1 MKKSLALV
9 AAFVLAAF
17 GLIALNRRRA
27 AEKLPEAAPAGADR
41 ERIQTFWDT
50 YNRANALR
58 LSGAYSEAVR
68 AYQECLR
75 LNPQHEDSL
84 YYLGACLEETG
95 DYAEAAGTY
104 RRLIEVNPASARA
117 LAELGNTLSLVAP
130 GAPADFN
137 QARDAYENCIRL
149 NREQAGPFLRLGT
162 LELNQGRYLEALEDF
177 RIAAGFGS
185 AEGNYL
191 AGYTLFLQGKY
202 RAALEPLEKVI
213 NAYAK
218 DRKLSGRGVLS
229 EGDVLPATG
238 KPLTALEKSG
248 LKSILLLYWT
258 ATRLGGYPAE
268 IPKEFRVTRPLPSD
282 AGTLA
287 AANSRVSGV
296 TLPAGRVVWSDADP
310 QGRRFAAVVG
320 PGQPVR
326 LYRIDGE
333 PGSTLF
339 DVTAASGLQGVRNVW
354 DAAWVDYDRDGYP
367 DLYLIRSGFTG
378 TGRNALYHNDRNG
391 SFADVTSAA
400 GLAGERSTARACLG
414 DFEGDGRPDLL
425 EVGGSAGGKSSV
437 RLFRNTGRRF
447 VDETQAA
454 GLASTG
460 TAVDCTLADT
470 ARAGRLDVFV
480 LFWHRDAV
488 LFRNQG
494 GGRFADVTRQAG
506 LQGIRGT
513 GFSALF
519 FDYDR
524 DGFPDLLVTSH
535 APAED
540 VARSLL
546 EPRYQATEFTPRL
559 FRNKGGAG
567 FEEVTAKVGLNRSY
581 GTMQALALDFDGDGW
596 PDLLLANGSL
606 DRERLEP
613 SVVLRNI
620 RGREFREWFRLPGRD
635 QPGNFV
641 GATVG
646 LLNENAIDIF
656 LAKNPVMLQ
665 TTLRR
670 SFQDY
675 KSLCVRLGF
684 H

>member
-27 AEKLPEAAPAGADR
+27 ADNLPEAAPAGAER
-41 ERIQTFWDT
+41 QRIQTFWNT
-50 YNRANALR
+50 YNQANALR
-58 LSGAYSEAVR
+58 LHGAYSGAVPV
-68 AYQECLR
+68 YQECLR

-84 YYLGACLEETG
+84 YYLGDCLEETG
-95 DYAEAAGTY
+95 DYAAAASTY

-117 LAELGNTLSLVAP
+117 LAELGNTLALTAP
-130 GAPADFN
+130 GAPLDFS
-137 QARDAYENCIRL
+137 QARDAYQRCIWL
-149 NREQAGPFLRLGT
+149 NREQAGPFLRLGM
-162 LELNQGRYLEALEDF
+162 LELNQGRDREAIDDF
-177 RIAAGFGS
+177 HLAAGFGS

-213 NAYAK
+213 AAYAK

-229 EGDVLPATG
+229 EGDVLPAPG

-248 LKSILLLYWT
+248 LKSIVLLYWT

-268 IPKEFRVTRPLPSD
+268 IPKEFRVTRPLPGD

-287 AANSRVSGV
+287 SANSRVSGV

-310 QGRRFAAVVG
+310 QGRRFAAVVA

-326 LYRIDGE
+326 LYRLDGE
-333 PGSTLF
+333 PGGAMS
-339 DVTAASGLQGVRNVW
+339 DVTAAAGLQGVRDVW
-354 DAAWVDYDRDGYP
+354 DAAWADYDRDGYP
-367 DLYLIRSGFTG
+367 DLYLIRSGFVG
-378 TGRNALYHNDRNG
+378 AGRNALYHNDRND

-400 GLAGERSTARACLG
+400 GLAGERSTARACFG
-414 DFEGDGRPDLL
+414 DFEGDGRPGLL

-437 RLFRNTGRRF
+437 RLFRNTGGRF

-460 TAVDCTLADT
+460 AAVDCAVADT
-470 ARAGRLDVFV
+470 ARSGRLDVFV

-494 GGRFADVTRQAG
+494 GGRFENVTQQAG

-513 GFSALF
+513 GYSTLF
-519 FDYDR
+519 FDYNR

-540 VARSLL
+540 AVRSLL
-546 EPRYQATEFTPRL
+546 EPDYKATQFTPQL

-567 FEEVTAKVGLNRSY
+567 FEEVTAQAGLNRSY
-581 GTMQALALDFDGDGW
+581 GTMQAVALDFDADGW
-596 PDLLLANGSL
+596 PDLLLVNGSL

-613 SVVLRNI
+613 SVLLRNI
-620 RGREFREWFRLPGRD
+620 QGREFRAWSYLPGFD
-635 QPGNFV
+635 CPANFIAASILRAAA
-641 GATVG
+641 GRLTIFPATS
-646 LLNENAIDIF
+646 
-656 LAKNPVMLQ
+656 PP
-665 TTLRR
+665 RR
-670 SFQDY
+670 AASM
-675 KSLCVRLGF
+675 
-684 H
+684 

>member
-27 AEKLPEAAPAGADR
+27 AEKLPEAAPARADR
-41 ERIQTFWDT
+41 ERIQTFWNT
-50 YNRANALR
+50 YNQANALR
-58 LSGAYSEAVR
+58 LHGAYSDAVPV
-68 AYQECLR
+68 YQECLR
-75 LNPQHEDSL
+75 LNPRHEDSL
-84 YYLGACLEETG
+84 YYLGDCLEQAG
-95 DYAEAAGTY
+95 DYAAAASTY

-162 LELNQGRYLEALEDF
+162 LELNQGRYPEALEDF
-177 RIAAGFGS
+177 HIAAGFGS

-218 DRKLSGRGVLS
+218 DRKLSGRGVVS
-229 EGDVLPATG
+229 EGDLLPAPG

-248 LKSILLLYWT
+248 LKSIVLLYWT

-268 IPKEFRVTRPLPSD
+268 IPQEFRVTQPLPSG

-287 AANSRVSGV
+287 AANSRVSGL

-310 QGRRFAAVVG
+310 QGQRFAAVVA

-326 LYRIDGE
+326 FFRLEGG
-333 PGSTLF
+333 PGGALAE
-339 DVTAASGLQGVRNVW
+339 VTDSSGLRGVRDVW
-354 DAAWVDYDRDGYP
+354 DAVWADYDRDGYP
-367 DLYLIRSGFTG
+367 DVYLIRSGFVG
-378 TGRNALYHNDRNG
+378 TGRNALYHNQRDG

-400 GLAGERSTARACLG
+400 GLAGERSTARACFD
-414 DFEGDGRPDLL
+414 DFEGDGRPGLL
-425 EVGGSAGGKSSV
+425 EVGGSVGGKSSV
-437 RLFRNTGRRF
+437 RLFRNAGGRF
-447 VDETQAA
+447 VDATQAA
-454 GLASTG
+454 GLASTSA
-460 TAVDCTLADT
+460 AVDCAVADT
-470 ARAGRLDVFV
+470 RRSGRLDVFV
-480 LFWHRDAV
+480 LFWHRDAA

-519 FDYDR
+519 FDYNR

-546 EPRYQATEFTPRL
+546 DPGYQASQYTPRL
-559 FRNKGGAG
+559 FRNKRGAA
-567 FEEVTAKVGLNRSY
+567 FEEVTAQAGLNRAY
-581 GTMQALALDFDGDGW
+581 GTMQAVALDFDADGW
-596 PDLLLANGSL
+596 PDLLLVNGSL

-613 SVVLRNI
+613 SVLLRNI
-620 RGREFREWFRLPGRD
+620 EGREFRAWSYLPGFDR
-635 QPGNFV
+635 PANFV
-641 GATVG
+641 AASILRAPDGRLT
-646 LLNENAIDIF
+646 IF
-656 LAKNPVMLQ
+656 PAARPAGDAAQ
-665 TTLRR
+665 PW
-670 SFQDY
+670 
-675 KSLCVRLGF
+675 
-684 H
+684 